1 MQIDFSRLSPSARY
15 FLMTQTI
22 IPRPVA
28 WVLTRNDDDDD
39 NGGAPSF
46 NLAPFSYF
54 CAVCSD
60 PALLM
65 ISIGEKPAGGDK
77 NTAHNIRARG
87 RFVIHI
93 APQKLA
99 RALNETSASLPY
111 GESEID
117 KVGLSLTAFA
127 DDDDRAAAERLP
139 RLRESPLAFD
149 CRLQRTLEIGAKETQ
164 TLFFGEIERAFADDN
179 ATRVDAKN
187 RVIVD
192 AAKIDPLA
200 RLGAGAYA
208 ALGGIIDL
216 QRPL

>member
-15 FLMTQTI
+15 FLMTQMV

-28 WVLTRNDDDDD
+28 WVLTRNDDSDGD
-39 NGGAPSF
+39 GAPSF

-87 RFVIHI
+87 RFVVHI

-127 DDDDRAAAERLP
+127 DGDDRAAAECLP

-179 ATRVDAKN
+179 ATRIDAKN
-187 RVIVD
+187 RVVVD

-216 QRPL
+216 PRPL

>member
-28 WVLTRNDDDDD
+28 WVLTRNDDDD

-77 NTAHNIRARG
+77 NTARNIRARG
-87 RFVIHI
+87 RFVVHI

-127 DDDDRAAAERLP
+127 GRRRPRRRRMSAALARMPTRVRLPLTADFGDRRERNANAFFRRDRARF
-139 RLRESPLAFD
+139 RGR
-149 CRLQRTLEIGAKETQ
+149 QR
-164 TLFFGEIERAFADDN
+164 
-179 ATRVDAKN
+179 DAHRRQITASSSSDHN
-187 RVIVD
+187 R
-192 AAKIDPLA
+192 P
-200 RLGAGAYA
+200 AGAA
-208 ALGGIIDL
+208 GRGGLRRVGGIIDL
-216 QRPL
+216 PRPL

>member
-1 MQIDFSRLSPSARY
+1 MQIDFSRLSPTARY

-28 WVLTRNDDDDD
+28 WILTRNDGDDGD
-39 NGGAPSF
+39 GAPSF

-65 ISIGEKPAGGDK
+65 VSIGETPGGGDK
-77 NTAHNIRARG
+77 NTARNIRARE
-87 RFVIHI
+87 RFVVHI
-93 APQKLA
+93 APQNLV
-99 RALNETSASLPY
+99 RALNETAASLPY

-117 KVGLSLTAFA
+117 KAGLSLAAFA
-127 DDDDRAAAERLP
+127 DGENGADSERLP
-139 RLRESPLAFD
+139 RLRECPLAFD
-149 CRLQRTLEIGAKETQ
+149 CRLRRTLEVGAKEAQ
-164 TLFFGEIERAFADDN
+164 TLFFGEITRAFAADD
-179 ATRVDAKN
+179 AARVDSRR
-187 RVIVD
+187 RVVVD

-208 ALGGIIDL
+208 ALGKIIDL
-216 QRPL
+216 PRPL